1 MIPIQPGQS
10 RTGVPGRVLTKN
22 PDAESLCTARN
33 LVGKVITFFLI
44 VGVIRAAPVFL
55 GTA

>member
-1 MIPIQPGQS
+1 MIRIQPGQP
-10 RTGVPGRVLTKN
+10 RTGASGRVLTKN
-22 PDAESLCTARN
+22 PDAESRCAACN

-44 VGVIRAAPVFL
+44 VGAIRAASVFL